1 MPSLRQAFEETFENA
16 KWRKVDAYVN
26 SILHCVLTISA
37 TWAWADA
44 GGGHHLADKNLQ
56 ADVFNGGG
64 VPPFFAFFGDFM
76 IIEVSYRL

>member
-26 SILHCVLTISA
+26 SILHCVLTFSA

-44 GGGHHLADKNLQ
+44 GGGHPLADKNLQ
-56 ADVFNGGG
+56 ADVFNRG
-64 VPPFFAFFGDFM
+64 VPPSFAFFGDFM
-76 IIEVSYRL
+76 IIEVLYRL

>member
-26 SILHCVLTISA
+26 SILHCVLTFSA

-44 GGGHHLADKNLQ
+44 GGGHPLADKNLQ
-56 ADVFNGGG
+56 ADVFNRG
-64 VPPFFAFFGDFM
+64 VYSPPLHFLV
-76 IIEVSYRL
+76 IL